1 MTFNSKAV
9 DRNEPDVKKVLG
21 GLLVQTP
28 DLTIEDPR
36 KGKVVTRRA
45 PTDAEMR
52 ALTFGIKV
60 CKHIKSNAIAFV
72 AEDRTLAVGGG
83 ATSRIDPV
91 YAAREKA
98 ARLKV
103 ALEGSVL
110 VSEALFPF
118 PDGPTLAAEAGATAI
133 AQPGGAVARRQSDRG
148 GRQVRARDGLH
159 GSAPLQALASRAM
172 KVLVIGKGGREHAM
186 VWRLHQ
192 SETVWKIFCASG
204 NPGID
209 QIAEAVPIAP
219 TDVAA
224 LVEFAKSKSVDLT
237 IVGPEDV
244 LATGIVDHFTRAG
257 LKIFGPTAAAAQLET
272 SKSFAKTIMR
282 EGGVPTADF
291 EAFDDAESARRYVKS
306 RKGSMVVKADGL
318 ALGKGVTICHDTA
331 SALEAVTEAMERRR
345 FGAAGNR
352 VVVEEFLTGEEVSFF
367 ALCDGENAIPLG
379 TFQDHKA
386 IFDGDRG
393 PNTGGMGAYS
403 PVPQFGPEMEARV
416 MREVIVPTLA
426 AMNARGIP
434 FRGLLYA
441 GLMTD
446 GERINVIEFN
456 VRFGDPECEAQ
467 MMRLD
472 SDLAENLLAAAE
484 GNVANAAVRLSPRSA
499 VAVVLASGGYPGE
512 YKKGIAIRGL
522 DRLEGNVPSDI
533 KIKWAMKKIRVKVF
547 HSGTAMRDGQLVTD
561 GGRVLTVTAMAPELA
576 TAVDAAYEAAEMIE
590 FEGRH
595 FRRDIARRALG

>member
-1 MTFNSKAV
+1 
-9 DRNEPDVKKVLG
+9 
-21 GLLVQTP
+21 
-28 DLTIEDPR
+28 
-36 KGKVVTRRA
+36 
-45 PTDAEMR
+45 
-52 ALTFGIKV
+52 
-60 CKHIKSNAIAFV
+60 
-72 AEDRTLAVGGG
+72 
-83 ATSRIDPV
+83 
-91 YAAREKA
+91 
-98 ARLKV
+98 
-103 ALEGSVL
+103 
-110 VSEALFPF
+110 
-118 PDGPTLAAEAGATAI
+118 
-133 AQPGGAVARRQSDRG
+133 
-148 GRQVRARDGLH
+148 
-159 GSAPLQALASRAM
+159 M
-172 KVLVIGKGGREHAM
+172 KVLVIGKGGREHAL

-192 SETVWKIFCASG
+192 SESVWKIYCATG

-219 TDVAA
+219 TDTKA

-272 SKSFAKTIMR
+272 SKSFAKTVMR
-282 EGGVPTADF
+282 EAGVPTADF

-306 RKGSMVVKADGL
+306 RTGSMVVKADGL
-318 ALGKGVTICHDTA
+318 ALGKGVIICHDTA
-331 SALEAVTEAMERRR
+331 TALEAVADAMERRH
-345 FGAAGNR
+345 FGTAGNR
-352 VVVEEFLTGEEVSFF
+352 VVVEEFLTGEEISFF
-367 ALCDGENAIPLG
+367 ALCDGEHAVPLG

-403 PVPQFGPEMEARV
+403 PVPQFGPAMEARV
-416 MREVIVPTLA
+416 MREVIMPTLA
-426 AMNARGIP
+426 AMNARGTP
-434 FRGLLYA
+434 FRGMLYA

-456 VRFGDPECEAQ
+456 VRFGDPECEPQ

-472 SDLAENLLAAAE
+472 SDLAENLLAAVD
-484 GNVANAAVRLSPRSA
+484 GNLGDASIRLSPRSA

-512 YKKGIAIRGL
+512 YKKGIPIRGL

-547 HSGTAMRDGQLVTD
+547 HSGTAMRDGNLVTD
-561 GGRVLTVTAMAPELA
+561 GGRVLTVTAMAPDLA
-576 TAVDAAYEAAEMIE
+576 TAVDAAYEAAQMIE

>member
-1 MTFNSKAV
+1 
-9 DRNEPDVKKVLG
+9 
-21 GLLVQTP
+21 
-28 DLTIEDPR
+28 
-36 KGKVVTRRA
+36 
-45 PTDAEMR
+45 
-52 ALTFGIKV
+52 
-60 CKHIKSNAIAFV
+60 
-72 AEDRTLAVGGG
+72 
-83 ATSRIDPV
+83 
-91 YAAREKA
+91 
-98 ARLKV
+98 
-103 ALEGSVL
+103 
-110 VSEALFPF
+110 
-118 PDGPTLAAEAGATAI
+118 
-133 AQPGGAVARRQSDRG
+133 
-148 GRQVRARDGLH
+148 
-159 GSAPLQALASRAM
+159 M
-172 KVLVIGKGGREHAM
+172 KVLVIGKGGREHAL

-192 SETVWKIFCASG
+192 SETVWKIFCATG

-219 TDVAA
+219 TDTAA
-224 LVEFAKSKSVDLT
+224 LAEFAKSKSVDLT

-257 LKIFGPTAAAAQLET
+257 LKIFGPTAAASQLET

-282 EGGVPTADF
+282 EAGVPTADF
-291 EAFDDAESARRYVKS
+291 ATFDDAESARRYVKS
-306 RKGSMVVKADGL
+306 RTGSMVVKADGL
-318 ALGKGVTICHDTA
+318 ALGKGVVICHDTA
-331 SALEAVTEAMERRR
+331 TALEAITDAMERRR

-352 VVVEEFLTGEEVSFF
+352 VVVEEFLTGEEISFF
-367 ALCDGENAIPLG
+367 ALCDGEHAVPLG

-403 PVPQFGPEMEARV
+403 PVPQFGPAMEARV
-416 MREVIVPTLA
+416 MREVIMPTLA
-426 AMNARGIP
+426 AMNARGTP
-434 FRGLLYA
+434 FRGMLYA

-456 VRFGDPECEAQ
+456 VRFGDPECEPQ

-472 SDLAENLLAAAE
+472 SDLAENLLAAVE
-484 GNVANAAVRLSPRSA
+484 GNLANASIRLSPRSA

-512 YKKGIAIRGL
+512 YKKGIPIRGL

-533 KIKWAMKKIRVKVF
+533 KVKWAMKKIRVKVF

-576 TAVDAAYEAAEMIE
+576 TAVDAAYEAAQMIE
-590 FEGRH
+590 FEGRQ

>member
-1 MTFNSKAV
+1 
-9 DRNEPDVKKVLG
+9 
-21 GLLVQTP
+21 
-28 DLTIEDPR
+28 
-36 KGKVVTRRA
+36 
-45 PTDAEMR
+45 
-52 ALTFGIKV
+52 
-60 CKHIKSNAIAFV
+60 
-72 AEDRTLAVGGG
+72 
-83 ATSRIDPV
+83 
-91 YAAREKA
+91 
-98 ARLKV
+98 
-103 ALEGSVL
+103 
-110 VSEALFPF
+110 
-118 PDGPTLAAEAGATAI
+118 
-133 AQPGGAVARRQSDRG
+133 
-148 GRQVRARDGLH
+148 
-159 GSAPLQALASRAM
+159 M
-172 KVLVIGKGGREHAM
+172 KVLVIGKGGREHAL

-192 SETVWKIFCASG
+192 SESVWKIYCATG

-219 TDVAA
+219 TDTKA
-224 LVEFAKSKSVDLT
+224 LVEFAKSRSVDLT

-272 SKSFAKTIMR
+272 SKSFAKTVMR
-282 EGGVPTADF
+282 EAGVPTADF

-306 RKGSMVVKADGL
+306 RTGSMVVKADGL
-318 ALGKGVTICHDTA
+318 ALGKGVIICHDTA
-331 SALEAVTEAMERRR
+331 TALEAVADAMERRH
-345 FGAAGNR
+345 FGTAGNR
-352 VVVEEFLTGEEVSFF
+352 VVVEEFLTGEEISFF
-367 ALCDGENAIPLG
+367 ALCDGEHAVPLG

-403 PVPQFGPEMEARV
+403 PVPQFGPAMEARV
-416 MREVIVPTLA
+416 MREVIMPTLA
-426 AMNARGIP
+426 AMNARGTP
-434 FRGLLYA
+434 FRGMLYA

-456 VRFGDPECEAQ
+456 VRFGDPECEPQ

-472 SDLAENLLAAAE
+472 SDLAENLLAAVD
-484 GNVANAAVRLSPRSA
+484 GNLGDASIRLSPRSA

-512 YKKGIAIRGL
+512 YKKGIPIRGL

-547 HSGTAMRDGQLVTD
+547 HSGTAMRDGNLVTD
-561 GGRVLTVTAMAPELA
+561 GGRVLTVTAMAPDLA
-576 TAVDAAYEAAEMIE
+576 TAVDAAYEAAQMIE

>member
-1 MTFNSKAV
+1 
-9 DRNEPDVKKVLG
+9 
-21 GLLVQTP
+21 
-28 DLTIEDPR
+28 
-36 KGKVVTRRA
+36 
-45 PTDAEMR
+45 
-52 ALTFGIKV
+52 
-60 CKHIKSNAIAFV
+60 
-72 AEDRTLAVGGG
+72 
-83 ATSRIDPV
+83 
-91 YAAREKA
+91 
-98 ARLKV
+98 
-103 ALEGSVL
+103 
-110 VSEALFPF
+110 
-118 PDGPTLAAEAGATAI
+118 
-133 AQPGGAVARRQSDRG
+133 
-148 GRQVRARDGLH
+148 
-159 GSAPLQALASRAM
+159 M
-172 KVLVIGKGGREHAM
+172 KVLVIGKGGREHAL

-192 SETVWKIFCASG
+192 SETVWKIFCATG

-219 TDVAA
+219 TDTAVLA
-224 LVEFAKSKSVDLT
+224 EFAKSNSVDLT

-272 SKSFAKTIMR
+272 SKSFAKAIMR

-291 EAFDDAESARRYVKS
+291 EAFDDAALAMRYVKS
-306 RKGSMVVKADGL
+306 CKGSMVVKADGL

-352 VVVEEFLTGEEVSFF
+352 VVVEEFLTGEEISFF

-403 PVPQFGPEMEARV
+403 PVPQFGPKMEARV
-416 MREVIVPTLA
+416 MREVILPTLA
-426 AMNARGIP
+426 AMNVRGIP
-434 FRGLLYA
+434 FRGVLYA

-446 GERINVIEFN
+446 GERISVIEFN
-456 VRFGDPECEAQ
+456 VRFGDPECEPQ

-484 GNVANAAVRLSPRSA
+484 GKVANAAVRLSPRSA

-561 GGRVLTVTAMAPELA
+561 GGRVLTVTAMAPDLA